1 MPRLSPDFVRL
12 AAAALPLAF
21 VAAITVRASI
31 DQQSAPSSITIRAA
45 RVLDGRGKTITNGV
59 VEVQGSKIVKVDQR
73 SGPVTHDLGD
83 TTLLPGMI
91 DVHTHVDWHFQPNG
105 LYGVREGQPR
115 ETPEQTQAAIAA
127 NLKATL
133 EAGFT
138 TVQNVGNGGDKALR
152 DAIADGKLVGPRILT
167 SLGQIQAGPRN
178 APTLPE
184 QLRERVRQLKAN
196 GADVI
201 KIFASESIRTGGAP
215 TMSQEQLDAVCG
227 EAKAQGLRTLVHAHA
242 AEAIIRVVKAGCT
255 QVEHGAYA
263 SDEALKMMKDA
274 GTYFDPNIGLVL
286 QNYIENKSK
295 FLGSGSY
302 DEAGFAFMEKS
313 VGVKGEMFKRALKS
327 GVKMPLGTDAVAG
340 AHGQNAREIIAR
352 VQEGQSTM
360 DGIISATSLAAESMG
375 LEKQIGTLAPGYEA
389 DVMAVSGNPLG
400 DITKLRSV
408 VFVMKGGTIY
418 KK

>member
-1 MPRLSPDFVRL
+1 
-12 AAAALPLAF
+12 
-21 VAAITVRASI
+21 
-31 DQQSAPSSITIRAA
+31 
-45 RVLDGRGKTITNGV
+45 
-59 VEVQGSKIVKVDQR
+59 
-73 SGPVTHDLGD
+73 
-83 TTLLPGMI
+83 MI
-91 DVHTHVDWHFQPNG
+91 DVHTHIDWHFQPNG

-138 TVQNVGNGGDKALR
+138 TVQNVGSGADKALR
-152 DAIADGKLVGPRILT
+152 DAVAAGTLVGPRILT
-167 SLGQIQAGPRN
+167 SLGQIQAGPRT
-178 APTLPE
+178 APTPPE

-196 GADVI
+196 GADLI

-263 SDEALKMMKDA
+263 SDEALKMMKDT

-302 DEAGFAFMEKS
+302 DEAGLR
-313 VGVKGEMFKRALKS
+313 VHGEIGGREGRDVQTRAQ
-327 GVKMPLGTDAVAG
+327 VRREDAARDRRGRRRARPERARNHREGAG
-340 AHGQNAREIIAR
+340 RTVDDGRHHQRDLARGRVDGARE
-352 VQEGQSTM
+352 
-360 DGIISATSLAAESMG
+360 
-375 LEKQIGTLAPGYEA
+375 
-389 DVMAVSGNPLG
+389 GNRH
-400 DITKLRSV
+400 DR
-408 VFVMKGGTIY
+408 GGV
-418 KK
+418 

>member
-1 MPRLSPDFVRL
+1 MRLQL
-12 AAAALPLAF
+12 AGVGL
-21 VAAITVRASI
+21 VAVVLMVVLGMSAMTVATV
-31 DQQSAPSSITIRAA
+31 DQQPAGTITIRAA
-45 RVLDGRGKTITNGV
+45 RVLDGRGKAITNGV
-59 VEVQGSKIVKVDQR
+59 VEIQGTKIVRIDQR
-73 SGPVTHDLGD
+73 SGPVTYDLGD
-83 TTLLPGMI
+83 ATLLPGLI
-91 DVHTHVDWHFQPNG
+91 DVHTHIDWHFQPNG
-105 LYGVREGQPR
+105 LYGQRPGQPEETR
-115 ETPEQTQAAIAA
+115 EQREAAVAA

-152 DAIADGKLVGPRILT
+152 DAIAAGKLVGPRILT
-167 SLGQIQAGPRN
+167 SMGQIQAGSRN
-178 APTLPE
+178 APTPPD

-196 GADVI
+196 GADLI

-242 AEAIIRVVKAGCT
+242 AEAVIRVVKAGCT

-263 SDEALKMMKDA
+263 SDEALKMMKDT

-286 QNYIENKSK
+286 QNYIENKAK
-295 FLGSGSY
+295 FLGSGNY
-302 DEAGFAFMEKS
+302 DEAGFAFMEKAVS
-313 VGVKGEMFKRALKS
+313 VKGEMFKRALKS

-352 VQEGQSTM
+352 VEEGQAPM
-360 DGIISATSLAAESMG
+360 DGIISATSLAAESMR
-375 LEKQIGTLAPGYEA
+375 LDKEIGTLAVGLEA
-389 DVMAVSGNPLG
+389 DIVGVSGNPVQ
-400 DITKLRSV
+400 DIRKLRSV
-408 VFVMKGGTIY
+408 VFVMKGGTVF